1 MTGPGDD
8 FVEYWQGQRP
18 DLDPDVLALELTLT
32 RLQLILLASS
42 ARLAEEQ
49 GLGPQDYGLIAEIR
63 RGMDGVPV
71 RPSDLKKIFR
81 IERSAI
87 TYRIDRLVELGYVT
101 RATKPDDRRAIELSV
116 TEAGV
121 AVTDAIMTKLTKR
134 LEDCVEAMGASAQD
148 RKQLLGLLRGL
159 ERQMTLIERP
169 AL

>member
-1 MTGPGDD
+1 MTGLGDD
-8 FVEYWQGQRP
+8 FVSYWQGQRP

-32 RLQLILLASS
+32 RLQLILLSSS

-63 RGMDGVPV
+63 RGMDGRPV
-71 RPSDLKKIFR
+71 RPSDLKKVFR
-81 IERSAI
+81 LERSAI

-121 AVTDAIMTKLTKR
+121 AVVDAIMTKLTGR

-148 RKQLLGLLRGL
+148 RQQLLALLRGL
-159 ERQMTLIERP
+159 ERQMARLEG
-169 AL
+169 

>member
-32 RLQLILLASS
+32 RLQLILLSSS

-49 GLGPQDYGLIAEIR
+49 GLGPMDYGLIAEIR
-63 RGMDGVPV
+63 RGMNGTPV

-81 IERSAI
+81 LERSAI

-159 ERQMTLIERP
+159 ERQMTLIEGP